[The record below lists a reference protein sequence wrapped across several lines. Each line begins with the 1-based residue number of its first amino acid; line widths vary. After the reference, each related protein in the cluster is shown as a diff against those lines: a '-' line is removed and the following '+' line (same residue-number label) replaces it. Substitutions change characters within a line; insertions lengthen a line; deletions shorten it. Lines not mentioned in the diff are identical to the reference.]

1 MNEPNLSIT
10 QVAFFFF
17 RKLNQHSVS
26 KTKMQSICY
35 LSQGWWAAKTG
46 TKLFREDFEAHKN
59 GAISPALQN
68 IGTHN
73 KHGFVQEDFDGVPM
87 SGLSDQEE
95 KFLNLLLSRYGLLTG
110 VQLSEK
116 IRNTAPYADA
126 MTKGYGAVIPIET
139 MIRHYSKYLTK
150 KGGGNNG

>member
-1 MNEPNLSIT
+1 MTLPSLSIT

-26 KTKMQSICY
+26 KMKMHSLCY
-35 LSQGWWAAKTG
+35 LLQGWWAAKTG
-46 TKLFREDFEAHKN
+46 DKLFREEFEAHKH
-59 GAISPALQN
+59 GVISPALQN
-68 IGTHN
+68 IGTHD
-73 KHGFVQEDFDGVPM
+73 KHGFVRKDFDGASV

-139 MIRHYSKYLTK
+139 IIRHYSKYLIK

>member
-1 MNEPNLSIT
+1 MTVPNLSIT

-46 TKLFREDFEAHKN
+46 DKLFREDFEAHKH
-59 GAISPALQN
+59 GVISPTLQN
-68 IGTHN
+68 IGTHD
-73 KHGFVQEDFDGVPM
+73 KHGFVWKDFDGVPI
-87 SGLSDQEE
+87 SGISEKEE
-95 KFLNLLLSRYGLLTG
+95 KFLTLLLSRYGLLTG

-126 MTKGYGAVIPIET
+126 MVTGFGTVIPIER
-139 MIRHYSKYLTK
+139 MIRHYSKYLTNR
-150 KGGGNNG
+150 GSGNNG

>member
-1 MNEPNLSIT
+1 MTASNLSIT

-46 TKLFREDFEAHKN
+46 DKLFGEDFEAHKN
-59 GAISPALQN
+59 GVISPTLQN
-68 IGTHN
+68 IGTYD
-73 KHGFVQEDFDGVPM
+73 KHGFVREDFDGVPI
-87 SGLSDQEE
+87 SGISEKEE
-95 KFLNLLLSRYGLLTG
+95 KFLNLLLSRYGILTG

-126 MTKGYGAVIPIET
+126 TTNGFGAVIPVEV

-150 KGGGNNG
+150 KGGGNND

>member
-1 MNEPNLSIT
+1 MSAPNLSIT

-26 KTKMQSICY
+26 KMKIHSLCY
-35 LSQGWWAAKTG
+35 FSQGWWAAKTG
-46 TKLFREDFEAHKN
+46 DKLFREDVEARKH
-59 GAISPALQN
+59 GVISPTLQN
-68 IGTHN
+68 IGTHD
-73 KHGFVQEDFDGVPM
+73 KHGFVRKDFDGVPI

-126 MTKGYGAVIPIET
+126 TINGFGAVIPIEK
-139 MIRHYSKYLTK
+139 MNRHYSKYLTK

>member
-1 MNEPNLSIT
+1 MTVPNLSII

-26 KTKMQSICY
+26 KMKIHSLCY
-35 LSQGWWAAKTG
+35 FSQGWWAAKTG
-46 TKLFREDFEAHKN
+46 DKLFGEDFETRKN
-59 GAISPALQN
+59 GVISPTLQN
-68 IGTHN
+68 VGTYD
-73 KHGFVQEDFDGVPM
+73 KHGFVRKDFDGVPI
-87 SGLSDQEE
+87 SGISEKEE

-126 MTKGYGAVIPIET
+126 MVTGFGTVIPIER
-139 MIRHYSKYLTK
+139 MIRHYSTYLTK
-150 KGGGNNG
+150 RGGGNNG

>member
-1 MNEPNLSIT
+1 MTAPNLSIT

-26 KTKMQSICY
+26 KMKMHSLCY

-46 TKLFREDFEAHKN
+46 DKLFREDFEARKH
-59 GAISPALQN
+59 GVVSPALQN
-68 IGTHN
+68 IGTHG
-73 KHGFVQEDFDGVPM
+73 KHCFVREDFDGVPI
-87 SGLSDQEE
+87 SGLSDHEE

-116 IRNTAPYADA
+116 IRNTAPYAD
-126 MTKGYGAVIPIET
+126 TTTNGFGTVIPVEV

-150 KGGGNNG
+150 KRRQQ

>member
-1 MNEPNLSIT
+1 MTVPNLSII

-26 KTKMQSICY
+26 KMKIHSLCY
-35 LSQGWWAAKTG
+35 FSQGWWAAKTG
-46 TKLFREDFEAHKN
+46 DKLFGEDFEKRKN
-59 GAISPALQN
+59 GVISPTLQN
-68 IGTHN
+68 IGTYD
-73 KHGFVQEDFDGVPM
+73 KHGFVREDFDGVPI
-87 SGLSDQEE
+87 SGISEKEE
-95 KFLNLLLSRYGLLTG
+95 KFLNLLLSRYGILTG

-126 MTKGYGAVIPIET
+126 TTNGFGAVIPVEV

-150 KGGGNNG
+150 KGGGNND

>member
-1 MNEPNLSIT
+1 MTVPNLSII

-26 KTKMQSICY
+26 KMKMHSLCY

-46 TKLFREDFEAHKN
+46 DKLFREDFEARKH
-59 GAISPALQN
+59 GVVSPALQR
-68 IGTHN
+68 IGAHD
-73 KHGFVQEDFDGVPM
+73 KHCFVREDFDGVPI
-87 SGLSDQEE
+87 SGISEKEE

-126 MTKGYGAVIPIET
+126 MVTGFGTVIPIER

-150 KGGGNNG
+150 RGGGNNG

>member
-1 MNEPNLSIT
+1 MTVPNLSIT

-26 KTKMQSICY
+26 KMKMHSLCY

-46 TKLFREDFEAHKN
+46 DKLFREDFEARKH
-59 GAISPALQN
+59 GVVSPTLQR
-68 IGTHN
+68 IGTHD
-73 KHGFVQEDFDGVPM
+73 KHCFVREDFDGVPI

-95 KFLNLLLSRYGLLTG
+95 KFLNILLSRYGLLTG
-110 VQLSEK
+110 VHLSEK

-126 MTKGYGAVIPIET
+126 ATNGFGSVIPVEA

-150 KGGGNNG
+150 EMRQQ

>member
-1 MNEPNLSIT
+1 MSSPSLSIE

-17 RKLNQHSVS
+17 RKLNQYSVS
-26 KTKMQSICY
+26 KIKMQSICY

-46 TKLFREDFEAHKN
+46 DKLFEEDFEAHKN
-59 GAISPALQN
+59 GVISPTLQN
-68 IGTHN
+68 IGTHD
-73 KHGFVQEDFDGVPM
+73 KHGFVRKDFDGVPIFGI
-87 SGLSDQEE
+87 SEKEE

-116 IRNTAPYADA
+116 IRNTAPYTDA
-126 MTKGYGAVIPIET
+126 TVTGFGTVIPIET

>member
-1 MNEPNLSIT
+1 MTAPNLSIT

-26 KTKMQSICY
+26 KMKMHSLCY

-46 TKLFREDFEAHKN
+46 DKLFREDFEAHKN
-59 GAISPALQN
+59 GVISPTLQS
-68 IGTHN
+68 IGTHD
-73 KHGFVQEDFDGVPM
+73 KHGFVRKDFDGVLM

-95 KFLNLLLSRYGLLTG
+95 KFLNLLLYRYGLVTG

-126 MTKGYGAVIPIET
+126 TVTGFGIVIPIET

-150 KGGGNNG
+150 RGGDNNG

>member
-1 MNEPNLSIT
+1 MTVPNLSII

-26 KTKMQSICY
+26 KMKIHSLCY
-35 LSQGWWAAKTG
+35 FSQGWWAAKTG
-46 TKLFREDFEAHKN
+46 DKLFREDFEARKH
-59 GAISPALQN
+59 GVVSPALQN
-68 IGTHN
+68 ISTHD
-73 KHGFVQEDFDGVPM
+73 KHGFVREDFDGVSM

-126 MTKGYGAVIPIET
+126 TTNGFGAVIPIET

>member
-1 MNEPNLSIT
+1 MSSPSLSIE

-17 RKLNQHSVS
+17 RKLNQYSVS
-26 KTKMQSICY
+26 KIKMQSICY

-46 TKLFREDFEAHKN
+46 TKLFREDFETRKN
-59 GAISPALQN
+59 GVISPTLQS
-68 IGTHN
+68 IGTHD
-73 KHGFVQEDFDGVPM
+73 KHGFVRKDFDGVPM

-95 KFLNLLLSRYGLLTG
+95 KFLNLLLYRYGLVTG

-126 MTKGYGAVIPIET
+126 TVTGFGIVIPIET

-150 KGGGNNG
+150 RGGDNNG